1 MRSQRGTEEGRGTL
15 KRSPPANAGK
25 DCGEGYGRRRE
36 RAPFFLTA
44 KRTRGWKRKKT
55 VFGSDEVKGK
65 REEEIAGG
73 GGGEGGKG
81 GR

>member
-1 MRSQRGTEEGRGTL
+1 MRSQRGTGGRGTL

-36 RAPFFLTA
+36 RAPFSLTA
-44 KRTRGWKRKKT
+44 KCTRGWKRKKT

-65 REEEIAGG
+65 REEIAGG